1 MSHCLNKDGLSILI
15 PLYNQVGVALA
26 TALSKQVVQCAK
38 EEEAK
43 RNNKND
49 NEDAQSSL
57 GFEIIFADD
66 GSADIAA
73 KQCNAAIAQLP
84 YCQYIERPQNAGR
97 SAIRNYLAQVAHY
110 KHLLF
115 LDGDV
120 VIDRPNFVQT
130 YLAHRTDADVIIGT
144 LHFSREKTACE
155 TTEETMEQTKITKE
169 EQQKAKSGVK
179 DAKNEA
185 KGAKNE
191 VKKTTEP
198 MLYDDNLKYRYEQQF
213 LAQHPVKKRM
223 QQPYASFRTTNFMVR
238 RDLLLTYPFD
248 ETFHEYGYEDTLFG
262 KQLKEHGAT
271 LIHLDNA
278 ATIADYED
286 NATFVAKTEESLR
299 TLAAH
304 AHQLQGYSTLLH
316 TANKLK
322 CLHLQPLIAFVF
334 KLFKGLLHKNLC
346 SNSPSVFLFNVYKLG
361 YYINLTCSINQTH

>member
-1 MSHCLNKDGLSILI
+1 MSCCLNKEGLSILI

-26 TALSKQVVQCAK
+26 MALSKQVEQCAK
-38 EEEAK
+38 EEK
-43 RNNKND
+43 KKNEGKGNAND
-49 NEDAQSSL
+49 TISL

-66 GSADIAA
+66 GSADATA
-73 KQCNAAIAQLP
+73 RQRNAIIAQLP
-84 YCQYIERPQNAGR
+84 YCQYIERPKNVGR
-97 SAIRNYLAQVAHY
+97 SAIRNFLAHTAHY
-110 KHLLF
+110 SHLIF

-120 VIDRPNFVQT
+120 AIKRGNFVQT
-130 YLAHRTDADVIIGT
+130 YLAHRNDADVIIGT
-144 LHFSREKTACE
+144 LHFSRMQVACDTAE
-155 TTEETMEQTKITKE
+155 DIIGHTKRAKEET
-169 EQQKAKSGVK
+169 
-179 DAKNEA
+179 
-185 KGAKNE
+185 
-191 VKKTTEP
+191 KKTTEP
-198 MLYDDNLKYRYEQQF
+198 VLYDDNLKYRYEQQF
-213 LAQHPVKKRM
+213 LAKHPVKKRM

-238 RDLLLTYPFD
+238 RDLLLAYPFD

-316 TANKLK
+316 TANKLE

-361 YYINLTCSINQTH
+361 YYVNLTRSIDQTN

>member
-1 MSHCLNKDGLSILI
+1 MSCCLNKEGLSILI

-26 TALSKQVVQCAK
+26 MALSKQVEQCAK
-38 EEEAK
+38 EEK
-43 RNNKND
+43 KKNEGKGNAND
-49 NEDAQSSL
+49 TISL

-66 GSADIAA
+66 GSADATA
-73 KQCNAAIAQLP
+73 RQRNAIIAQLP
-84 YCQYIERPQNAGR
+84 YCQYIERPKNVGR
-97 SAIRNYLAQVAHY
+97 SAIRNFLAHTAHY
-110 KHLLF
+110 SHLIF

-120 VIDRPNFVQT
+120 AIKRGNFVQT
-130 YLAHRTDADVIIGT
+130 YLAHRNDADVIIGT
-144 LHFSREKTACE
+144 LHFSRMQVACDTAE
-155 TTEETMEQTKITKE
+155 DIIGHTKRAKEET
-169 EQQKAKSGVK
+169 
-179 DAKNEA
+179 
-185 KGAKNE
+185 
-191 VKKTTEP
+191 KKTTEP
-198 MLYDDNLKYRYEQQF
+198 VLYDDNLKYRYEQQF
-213 LAQHPVKKRM
+213 LAKHPVKKRM

-238 RDLLLTYPFD
+238 RDLLLAYPFD

-316 TANKLK
+316 TANKLE

-361 YYINLTCSINQTH
+361 YYINLTRSINQTN

>member
-43 RNNKND
+43 RNNRND

-73 KQCNAAIAQLP
+73 KRCNAAIAQLP
-84 YCQYIERPQNAGR
+84 FCQYIERPKNAGR
-97 SAIRNYLAQVAHY
+97 SAIRNYLAQMAHH

-120 VIDRPNFVQT
+120 VIDRPNFVRT
-130 YLAHRTDADVIIGT
+130 YLAHRNDADVIIGT
-144 LHFSREKTACE
+144 LHFSRMQVACDTAE
-155 TTEETMEQTKITKE
+155 DIIGHTKRAKEET
-169 EQQKAKSGVK
+169 
-179 DAKNEA
+179 
-185 KGAKNE
+185 
-191 VKKTTEP
+191 KKTTEP
-198 MLYDDNLKYRYEQQF
+198 MLYNDNLKYRYEQQF
-213 LAQHPVKKRM
+213 LAKHPVKKRM

-238 RDLLLTYPFD
+238 RDLLLAYPFD

-304 AHQLQGYSTLLH
+304 THQLQGYSTLLQ

-322 CLHLQPLIAFVF
+322 SLHLLPLIAFVF
-334 KLFKGLLHKNLC
+334 GLFKGLLHKNLC

-361 YYINLTCSINQTH
+361 YYIHLTRSISQTH

>member
-1 MSHCLNKDGLSILI
+1 MSCCLNKEGLSILI

-26 TALSKQVVQCAK
+26 MALSKQVEQCAK
-38 EEEAK
+38 EEK
-43 RNNKND
+43 KKNEGKGNTND
-49 NEDAQSSL
+49 TISL

-66 GSADIAA
+66 GSADATA
-73 KQCNAAIAQLP
+73 RQRNAIIAQLP
-84 YCQYIERPQNAGR
+84 YCQYIERPKNVGR
-97 SAIRNYLAQVAHY
+97 SAIRNFLAHTAHY
-110 KHLLF
+110 SHLIF

-120 VIDRPNFVQT
+120 AIKRGNFVQT
-130 YLAHRTDADVIIGT
+130 YLAHRNDADVIIGT
-144 LHFSREKTACE
+144 LHFSRMQVACDTAE
-155 TTEETMEQTKITKE
+155 DIIGHTKRAKEET
-169 EQQKAKSGVK
+169 
-179 DAKNEA
+179 
-185 KGAKNE
+185 
-191 VKKTTEP
+191 KKTTEP
-198 MLYDDNLKYRYEQQF
+198 VLYDDNLKYRYEQQF
-213 LAQHPVKKRM
+213 LAKHPVKKRM

-238 RDLLLTYPFD
+238 RDLLLAYPFD

-262 KQLKEHGAT
+262 KQLKEHGTT

-334 KLFKGLLHKNLC
+334 KLFKDLLHKNLC

-361 YYINLTCSINQTH
+361 YYINLTRSIG

>member
-1 MSHCLNKDGLSILI
+1 MSCCLNKEGLSILI

-26 TALSKQVVQCAK
+26 MALSKQVEQCAK
-38 EEEAK
+38 EEK
-43 RNNKND
+43 KKNEGKGNAND
-49 NEDAQSSL
+49 TISL

-66 GSADIAA
+66 GSADATA
-73 KQCNAAIAQLP
+73 RQRNAIIAQLP
-84 YCQYIERPQNAGR
+84 YCQYIERPKNVGR
-97 SAIRNYLAQVAHY
+97 SAIRNFLAHTAHY
-110 KHLLF
+110 SHLIF

-120 VIDRPNFVQT
+120 AIKRGNFVQT
-130 YLAHRTDADVIIGT
+130 YLAHRNDADVIIGT
-144 LHFSREKTACE
+144 LHFSRMQVACDTAE
-155 TTEETMEQTKITKE
+155 DIIGHTKRAKEET
-169 EQQKAKSGVK
+169 
-179 DAKNEA
+179 
-185 KGAKNE
+185 
-191 VKKTTEP
+191 KKTTEP
-198 MLYDDNLKYRYEQQF
+198 VLYDDNLKYRYEQQF
-213 LAQHPVKKRM
+213 LAKHPVKKRM

-238 RDLLLTYPFD
+238 RDLMLAYPFD

-304 AHQLQGYSTLLH
+304 AHQLQGYSTLLQ
-316 TANKLK
+316 TVNKLK
-322 CLHLQPLIAFVF
+322 RLHLQPLIAFVF

-361 YYINLTCSINQTH
+361 YYINLTRSINQTN

>member
-1 MSHCLNKDGLSILI
+1 MSCCLNKEGLSILI

-26 TALSKQVVQCAK
+26 MALSKQVEQCTK
-38 EEEAK
+38 EEK
-43 RNNKND
+43 KKNEGKGNAND
-49 NEDAQSSL
+49 TISL

-66 GSADIAA
+66 GSADATA
-73 KQCNAAIAQLP
+73 RQRNAIIAQLP
-84 YCQYIERPQNAGR
+84 YCQYIERPKNVGR
-97 SAIRNYLAQVAHY
+97 SAIRNFLAHTAHY
-110 KHLLF
+110 SHLIF

-120 VIDRPNFVQT
+120 AIKRGNFVQT
-130 YLAHRTDADVIIGT
+130 YLAHRNDADVIIGT
-144 LHFSREKTACE
+144 LHFSRMQVACDTAE
-155 TTEETMEQTKITKE
+155 DIIGHTKRAKEET
-169 EQQKAKSGVK
+169 
-179 DAKNEA
+179 
-185 KGAKNE
+185 
-191 VKKTTEP
+191 KKTTEP
-198 MLYDDNLKYRYEQQF
+198 VLYDDNLKYRYEQQF
-213 LAQHPVKKRM
+213 LAKHPVKKRM

-238 RDLLLTYPFD
+238 RDLLLAYPFD

-304 AHQLQGYSTLLH
+304 AHQLQGCSTLLH

-322 CLHLQPLIAFVF
+322 CLHLLPLIAFVF

-361 YYINLTCSINQTH
+361 YYINLTRSIGQTH

>member
-1 MSHCLNKDGLSILI
+1 MSHCLNKEGLSILI

-26 TALSKQVVQCAK
+26 MALSKQVEQCAK
-38 EEEAK
+38 EEK
-43 RNNKND
+43 KKNEGKGNAND
-49 NEDAQSSL
+49 TISL

-66 GSADIAA
+66 GSADATA
-73 KQCNAAIAQLP
+73 RQRNAIIAQLP
-84 YCQYIERPQNAGR
+84 YCQYIERPKNVGR
-97 SAIRNYLAQVAHY
+97 SAIRNFLAHTAHY
-110 KHLLF
+110 SHLIF

-120 VIDRPNFVQT
+120 AIKRGNFMQT
-130 YLAHRTDADVIIGT
+130 YLAHRNDADVIIGT
-144 LHFSREKTACE
+144 LHFSRKQVACDTAE
-155 TTEETMEQTKITKE
+155 DIIGHTKRAKEET
-169 EQQKAKSGVK
+169 
-179 DAKNEA
+179 
-185 KGAKNE
+185 
-191 VKKTTEP
+191 KKTTEP
-198 MLYDDNLKYRYEQQF
+198 VLYDDNLKYRYEQQF
-213 LAQHPVKKRM
+213 LAKHPVKKRM
-223 QQPYASFRTTNFMVR
+223 LQPYASFRTTNFMVR
-238 RDLLLTYPFD
+238 RDLLLAYPFD

-361 YYINLTCSINQTH
+361 YYVNLTRSINQTH

>member
-1 MSHCLNKDGLSILI
+1 MSHCLNKEGLSILI

-26 TALSKQVVQCAK
+26 MALSKQVEQCAK
-38 EEEAK
+38 EEK
-43 RNNKND
+43 KKNEGKGNAND
-49 NEDAQSSL
+49 TISL

-66 GSADIAA
+66 GSADATA
-73 KQCNAAIAQLP
+73 RQRNAIIAQLP
-84 YCQYIERPQNAGR
+84 YCQYIERPKNVGR
-97 SAIRNYLAQVAHY
+97 SAIRNFLAHTAHY
-110 KHLLF
+110 SHLIF

-120 VIDRPNFVQT
+120 AIKRGNFVQT
-130 YLAHRTDADVIIGT
+130 YLAHRNDADVIIGT
-144 LHFSREKTACE
+144 LHFSRMQVACDTAE
-155 TTEETMEQTKITKE
+155 DIIGHTKRAKEET
-169 EQQKAKSGVK
+169 
-179 DAKNEA
+179 
-185 KGAKNE
+185 
-191 VKKTTEP
+191 KKTTEP
-198 MLYDDNLKYRYEQQF
+198 VLYDDNLKYRYEQQF
-213 LAQHPVKKRM
+213 LAKHPVKKRM

-238 RDLLLTYPFD
+238 RDLLLAYPFD

-316 TANKLK
+316 TANKLE

-334 KLFKGLLHKNLC
+334 KRFKGLLHKNLC

-361 YYINLTCSINQTH
+361 YYINLTRSINQTH

>member
-1 MSHCLNKDGLSILI
+1 MSCCLNKEGLSILI

-26 TALSKQVVQCAK
+26 MALSKQVEQCAK
-38 EEEAK
+38 EEK
-43 RNNKND
+43 KKNEGKGNAND
-49 NEDAQSSL
+49 TISL

-66 GSADIAA
+66 GSADATA
-73 KQCNAAIAQLP
+73 RQRNAIIAQLP
-84 YCQYIERPQNAGR
+84 YCQYIERPKNVGR
-97 SAIRNYLAQVAHY
+97 SAIRNFLAHTAHY
-110 KHLLF
+110 SHLIF

-120 VIDRPNFVQT
+120 AIKRGNFVQT
-130 YLAHRTDADVIIGT
+130 YLAHRNDADVIIGT
-144 LHFSREKTACE
+144 LLFSRMQVACDTAE
-155 TTEETMEQTKITKE
+155 DIIGHTKRAKEET
-169 EQQKAKSGVK
+169 
-179 DAKNEA
+179 
-185 KGAKNE
+185 
-191 VKKTTEP
+191 KKTTEP

-213 LAQHPVKKRM
+213 LAKHPVKKRM

-238 RDLLLTYPFD
+238 RDLLLAYPFD

-361 YYINLTCSINQTH
+361 YYINLTRSISQTH

>member
-1 MSHCLNKDGLSILI
+1 MSRCLNKEGLSILI

-26 TALSKQVVQCAK
+26 VALSKQVVQCAK
-38 EEEAK
+38 EEEK
-43 RNNKND
+43 KE
-49 NEDAQSSL
+49 NEGKGNAEATISL

-73 KQCNAAIAQLP
+73 KQRNAIIAQLP
-84 YCQYIERPQNAGR
+84 FCQYIERPKNTGR
-97 SAIRNYLAQVAHY
+97 SAIRNFLAQTAHY
-110 KHLLF
+110 NHLIF

-120 VIDRPNFVQT
+120 TIERHDFVRT
-130 YLAHRTDADVIIGT
+130 YLNHRNDADVIIGT
-144 LHFSREKTACE
+144 LHFSREQMACD
-155 TTEETMEQTKITKE
+155 TTEEIIRQTKEAKE
-169 EQQKAKSGVK
+169 ETKVSL
-179 DAKNEA
+179 
-185 KGAKNE
+185 
-191 VKKTTEP
+191 EP

-213 LAQHPVKKRM
+213 LAKHPIKKRM
-223 QQPYASFRTTNFMVR
+223 EQPYASFRTTNFMVR
-238 RDLLLTYPFD
+238 RDLMLAYPFD

-262 KQLKEHGAT
+262 KQLKNHGAT

-316 TANKLK
+316 TVNRLK
-322 CLHLQPLIAFVF
+322 GLHLLPLIALAFR
-334 KLFKGLLHKNLC
+334 LFKGLLHKNLC

-361 YYINLTCSINQTH
+361 YFVSLTRSSNQAF

>member
-1 MSHCLNKDGLSILI
+1 MSCCLNKEGLSILI

-26 TALSKQVVQCAK
+26 MALSKQVEQCAK
-38 EEEAK
+38 EEK
-43 RNNKND
+43 KKNEGKGNAND
-49 NEDAQSSL
+49 TISL

-66 GSADIAA
+66 GSADATA
-73 KQCNAAIAQLP
+73 RQRNAIIAQLP
-84 YCQYIERPQNAGR
+84 YCQYIERPKNVGR
-97 SAIRNYLAQVAHY
+97 SAIRNFLAHTAHY
-110 KHLLF
+110 SHLIF

-120 VIDRPNFVQT
+120 AIKRGNFVQT
-130 YLAHRTDADVIIGT
+130 YLAHRNDADVIIGT
-144 LHFSREKTACE
+144 LHFSRMQVACDTAE
-155 TTEETMEQTKITKE
+155 DIIGHTKRAKEET
-169 EQQKAKSGVK
+169 
-179 DAKNEA
+179 
-185 KGAKNE
+185 
-191 VKKTTEP
+191 KKTTEP
-198 MLYDDNLKYRYEQQF
+198 VLYDDNLKYRYEQQF
-213 LAQHPVKKRM
+213 LAKHPVKKRM

-238 RDLLLTYPFD
+238 RDLLLAYPFD

-322 CLHLQPLIAFVF
+322 FLHLQPLIAFVF
-334 KLFKGLLHKNLC
+334 KLFKDLLHKNLC

-361 YYINLTCSINQTH
+361 YYVNLTRSINQTH

>member
-1 MSHCLNKDGLSILI
+1 M
-15 PLYNQVGVALA
+15 
-26 TALSKQVVQCAK
+26 
-38 EEEAK
+38 
-43 RNNKND
+43 
-49 NEDAQSSL
+49 
-57 GFEIIFADD
+57 
-66 GSADIAA
+66 
-73 KQCNAAIAQLP
+73 
-84 YCQYIERPQNAGR
+84 
-97 SAIRNYLAQVAHY
+97 AHH

-130 YLAHRTDADVIIGT
+130 YLAHRADADVIIGT
-144 LHFSREKTACE
+144 LHFSRVKTACE
-155 TTEETMEQTKITKE
+155 TTEETSDQTKIAKE
-169 EQQKAKSGVK
+169 ELK
-179 DAKNEA
+179 DAKKEA
-185 KGAKNE
+185 KDAKDE
-191 VKKTTEP
+191 AKKTTEP

-213 LAQHPVKKRM
+213 LAKHPVKKRM
-223 QQPYASFRTTNFMVR
+223 QQPYASFRTTNFMVH
-238 RDLLLTYPFD
+238 RDLLLAYPFD
-248 ETFHEYGYEDTLFG
+248 ETFLEYGYEDTLFG

-334 KLFKGLLHKNLC
+334 ELFKGLLHKNLC

-361 YYINLTCSINQTH
+361 YFVSLTRSTSQAS

>member
-1 MSHCLNKDGLSILI
+1 MSCCLNKEGLSILI

-26 TALSKQVVQCAK
+26 MALSKQVEQCAK
-38 EEEAK
+38 EEK
-43 RNNKND
+43 KKNEGKGNAND
-49 NEDAQSSL
+49 TISL

-66 GSADIAA
+66 GSADATA
-73 KQCNAAIAQLP
+73 RQRNAIIAQLP
-84 YCQYIERPQNAGR
+84 YCQYIEHPKNVGR
-97 SAIRNYLAQVAHY
+97 SAIRNFLAHTAHY
-110 KHLLF
+110 SHLIF

-120 VIDRPNFVQT
+120 AIKRGNFVQT
-130 YLAHRTDADVIIGT
+130 YLAHRNDADVIIGT
-144 LHFSREKTACE
+144 LHFSRMQVACDTAE
-155 TTEETMEQTKITKE
+155 DIIGHTKRAKEET
-169 EQQKAKSGVK
+169 
-179 DAKNEA
+179 
-185 KGAKNE
+185 
-191 VKKTTEP
+191 KKTTEP
-198 MLYDDNLKYRYEQQF
+198 VLYDDNLKYRYEQQF

-238 RDLLLTYPFD
+238 RDLLLAYPFD

-334 KLFKGLLHKNLC
+334 ELFKGLLHKNLC

-361 YYINLTCSINQTH
+361 YYINLTRSINQTN

>member
-1 MSHCLNKDGLSILI
+1 MSCCLNKEGLSILI

-26 TALSKQVVQCAK
+26 MALSKQVEQCAK
-38 EEEAK
+38 EEK
-43 RNNKND
+43 KKNEGKGNAND
-49 NEDAQSSL
+49 TISL

-66 GSADIAA
+66 GSADATA
-73 KQCNAAIAQLP
+73 RQRNAIIAQLP
-84 YCQYIERPQNAGR
+84 YCQYIEHPKNVGR
-97 SAIRNYLAQVAHY
+97 SAIRNFLAHTAHY
-110 KHLLF
+110 SHLIF

-120 VIDRPNFVQT
+120 AIKRGNFVQT
-130 YLAHRTDADVIIGT
+130 YLAHRNDADVIIGT
-144 LHFSREKTACE
+144 LHFSRMQVACDTAE
-155 TTEETMEQTKITKE
+155 DIIGHTKRAKEET
-169 EQQKAKSGVK
+169 
-179 DAKNEA
+179 
-185 KGAKNE
+185 
-191 VKKTTEP
+191 KKTTEP
-198 MLYDDNLKYRYEQQF
+198 VLYDDNLKYRYEQQF
-213 LAQHPVKKRM
+213 LAKHPVKKRM
-223 QQPYASFRTTNFMVR
+223 QQPYVSFRTTNFMVR
-238 RDLLLTYPFD
+238 RDLLLAYPFD

-361 YYINLTCSINQTH
+361 YYINLTRSINQTH

>member
-1 MSHCLNKDGLSILI
+1 MSRCLNKEGLSILI

-26 TALSKQVVQCAK
+26 MVLSKQVEQCAK
-38 EEEAK
+38 EEKKKNEG
-43 RNNKND
+43 ND
-49 NEDAQSSL
+49 NAESTISL

-73 KQCNAAIAQLP
+73 RQRNAIIAQLP
-84 YCQYIERPQNAGR
+84 YCQYIERPKNTGR
-97 SAIRNYLAQVAHY
+97 SAIRNFLAQTAHY
-110 KHLLF
+110 NHLIF

-120 VIDRPNFVQT
+120 AIERPDFVRT
-130 YLAHRTDADVIIGT
+130 YLTHRNDADVIIGT
-144 LHFSREKTACE
+144 LHFSRMQMNCD
-155 TTEETMEQTKITKE
+155 TTEEIIGQTKEAKE
-169 EQQKAKSGVK
+169 ETKVSS
-179 DAKNEA
+179 
-185 KGAKNE
+185 
-191 VKKTTEP
+191 EP

-213 LAQHPVKKRM
+213 LAKHPIKKRM
-223 QQPYASFRTTNFMVR
+223 EQPYASFRTTNFMVS
-238 RDLLLTYPFD
+238 RDLMLAYPFD

-316 TANKLK
+316 TVNRLK
-322 CLHLQPLIAFVF
+322 GLRLLPLIALAFR
-334 KLFKGLLHKNLC
+334 LFKGLLHKNLC

-361 YYINLTCSINQTH
+361 YFVSLLAQQTKPFSSINQAF

>member
-1 MSHCLNKDGLSILI
+1 MSCCLNKEGLSILI

-26 TALSKQVVQCAK
+26 MALSKQVEQCAK
-38 EEEAK
+38 EEK
-43 RNNKND
+43 KKNEGKGNAND
-49 NEDAQSSL
+49 TISL

-66 GSADIAA
+66 GSADATA
-73 KQCNAAIAQLP
+73 RQRNAIIAQLP
-84 YCQYIERPQNAGR
+84 YCQYIERPKNVGR
-97 SAIRNYLAQVAHY
+97 SAIRNFLAHTAHY
-110 KHLLF
+110 SHLIF

-120 VIDRPNFVQT
+120 AIKRGNFVQT
-130 YLAHRTDADVIIGT
+130 YLAHRNDADVIIGT
-144 LHFSREKTACE
+144 LHFSRMQVACDTAE
-155 TTEETMEQTKITKE
+155 DIIGHTKRAKEET
-169 EQQKAKSGVK
+169 
-179 DAKNEA
+179 
-185 KGAKNE
+185 
-191 VKKTTEP
+191 KKTTEP

-213 LAQHPVKKRM
+213 LAKHPVKKRM

-238 RDLLLTYPFD
+238 RDLLLAYPFD

-304 AHQLQGYSTLLH
+304 AHQLQGYSTLLQ
-316 TANKLK
+316 TVNKLK

-361 YYINLTCSINQTH
+361 YYINLTRSIG

>member
-1 MSHCLNKDGLSILI
+1 MSCCLNKEGLSILI

-26 TALSKQVVQCAK
+26 MALSKQVEQCAK
-38 EEEAK
+38 EEK
-43 RNNKND
+43 KKNEGKGNAND
-49 NEDAQSSL
+49 TISL

-66 GSADIAA
+66 GSADATA
-73 KQCNAAIAQLP
+73 RQRNAIIAQLP
-84 YCQYIERPQNAGR
+84 YCQYIERPKNVGR
-97 SAIRNYLAQVAHY
+97 SAIRNFLAHTAHY
-110 KHLLF
+110 SHLIF

-120 VIDRPNFVQT
+120 AIKRGNFVQT
-130 YLAHRTDADVIIGT
+130 YLAHRNDADVIIGT
-144 LHFSREKTACE
+144 LHFSRMQVACDTAE
-155 TTEETMEQTKITKE
+155 DIIGHTKRAKEET
-169 EQQKAKSGVK
+169 
-179 DAKNEA
+179 
-185 KGAKNE
+185 
-191 VKKTTEP
+191 KKTTEP
-198 MLYDDNLKYRYEQQF
+198 VLYDDNLKYRYEQQF

-238 RDLLLTYPFD
+238 RDLLLAYPFD

-304 AHQLQGYSTLLH
+304 AHQLQGYSTLLQ
-316 TANKLK
+316 TVNKLK
-322 CLHLQPLIAFVF
+322 RLHLQPLIAFVF
-334 KLFKGLLHKNLC
+334 ELFKGLLHKNLC

-361 YYINLTCSINQTH
+361 YYINLTRSINQTN

>member
-1 MSHCLNKDGLSILI
+1 MSHCLNKEGLSILI

-26 TALSKQVVQCAK
+26 MALSKQVEQCAK
-38 EEEAK
+38 EEK
-43 RNNKND
+43 KKNEGKGNAND
-49 NEDAQSSL
+49 TISL

-66 GSADIAA
+66 GSADATA
-73 KQCNAAIAQLP
+73 RQRNAIIAQLP
-84 YCQYIERPQNAGR
+84 YCQYIERPKNVGR
-97 SAIRNYLAQVAHY
+97 SAIRNFLAHTAHY
-110 KHLLF
+110 SHLIF

-120 VIDRPNFVQT
+120 AIKRGNFVQT
-130 YLAHRTDADVIIGT
+130 YLAHRNDADVIIGT
-144 LHFSREKTACE
+144 LHFSRMQVACDTAE
-155 TTEETMEQTKITKE
+155 DIIGHTKRAKEET
-169 EQQKAKSGVK
+169 
-179 DAKNEA
+179 
-185 KGAKNE
+185 
-191 VKKTTEP
+191 KKTTEP

-213 LAQHPVKKRM
+213 LAKHPVKKRM

-238 RDLLLTYPFD
+238 RDLLLAYPFD
-248 ETFHEYGYEDTLFG
+248 ETFLEYGYEDTLFG

-322 CLHLQPLIAFVF
+322 CLHLLPLIAFVF

-361 YYINLTCSINQTH
+361 YYINLTRSIG

>member
-1 MSHCLNKDGLSILI
+1 MSHCLNKEGLSILI

-26 TALSKQVVQCAK
+26 MALSKQVEQCAK
-38 EEEAK
+38 EEK
-43 RNNKND
+43 KKNEGKGNAND
-49 NEDAQSSL
+49 TISL

-66 GSADIAA
+66 GSADATA
-73 KQCNAAIAQLP
+73 RQRNAIIAQLP
-84 YCQYIERPQNAGR
+84 YCQYIERPKNVGR
-97 SAIRNYLAQVAHY
+97 SAIRNFLAHTAHY
-110 KHLLF
+110 SHLIF

-120 VIDRPNFVQT
+120 AIKRGNFVQT
-130 YLAHRTDADVIIGT
+130 YLAHRNDADVIIGT
-144 LHFSREKTACE
+144 LHFSRMQVACDTAE
-155 TTEETMEQTKITKE
+155 DIIGHTKRAKEET
-169 EQQKAKSGVK
+169 
-179 DAKNEA
+179 
-185 KGAKNE
+185 
-191 VKKTTEP
+191 KKTTEP
-198 MLYDDNLKYRYEQQF
+198 VLYDDNLKYRYEQQF

-238 RDLLLTYPFD
+238 RDLLLAYPFD

-334 KLFKGLLHKNLC
+334 ELFKGLLHKNLC

-361 YYINLTCSINQTH
+361 YFINLTRSINQTN

>member
-1 MSHCLNKDGLSILI
+1 MSCCLNKEGLSILI

-26 TALSKQVVQCAK
+26 MALSKQVEQCAK
-38 EEEAK
+38 EEK
-43 RNNKND
+43 KKNEGKGNAND
-49 NEDAQSSL
+49 TISL

-66 GSADIAA
+66 GSADATA
-73 KQCNAAIAQLP
+73 RQRNAIIAQLP
-84 YCQYIERPQNAGR
+84 YCQYIERPKNVGR
-97 SAIRNYLAQVAHY
+97 SAIRNFLAHTAHY
-110 KHLLF
+110 SHLIF

-120 VIDRPNFVQT
+120 AIKRGNFVQT
-130 YLAHRTDADVIIGT
+130 YLAHRNDADVIIGT
-144 LHFSREKTACE
+144 LHFSRMQVACDTAE
-155 TTEETMEQTKITKE
+155 DIIGHTKRAKEET
-169 EQQKAKSGVK
+169 
-179 DAKNEA
+179 
-185 KGAKNE
+185 
-191 VKKTTEP
+191 KKTTEP
-198 MLYDDNLKYRYEQQF
+198 VLYDDNLKYRYEQQF

-238 RDLLLTYPFD
+238 RDLLLAYPFD

-334 KLFKGLLHKNLC
+334 ELFKGLLHKNLC

-361 YYINLTCSINQTH
+361 YYVNLTRSINQTN

>member
-1 MSHCLNKDGLSILI
+1 MSCCLNKEGLSILI

-26 TALSKQVVQCAK
+26 IALSKQVEQCAK
-38 EEEAK
+38 EEK
-43 RNNKND
+43 KKNEGKGNAND
-49 NEDAQSSL
+49 TISL

-66 GSADIAA
+66 GSADATA
-73 KQCNAAIAQLP
+73 RQRNAIIAQLP
-84 YCQYIERPQNAGR
+84 YCQYIERPKNVGR
-97 SAIRNYLAQVAHY
+97 SAIRNFLAHTAHY
-110 KHLLF
+110 SHLIF

-120 VIDRPNFVQT
+120 AIKRGNFVQT
-130 YLAHRTDADVIIGT
+130 YLAHRNDADVIIGT
-144 LHFSREKTACE
+144 LHFSRMQVACDTAE
-155 TTEETMEQTKITKE
+155 DIIGHTKRAKEET
-169 EQQKAKSGVK
+169 
-179 DAKNEA
+179 
-185 KGAKNE
+185 
-191 VKKTTEP
+191 KKTTEP
-198 MLYDDNLKYRYEQQF
+198 VLYDDNLKYRYEQQF
-213 LAQHPVKKRM
+213 LAKHPVKKRM

-238 RDLLLTYPFD
+238 RDLLLAYPFD

-316 TANKLK
+316 TANKLE

-334 KLFKGLLHKNLC
+334 ELFKGLLHKNLC

-361 YYINLTCSINQTH
+361 YYINLTRSINQTN

>member
-1 MSHCLNKDGLSILI
+1 MSCCLNKEGLSILI

-26 TALSKQVVQCAK
+26 MALSKQVEQCAK
-38 EEEAK
+38 EEK
-43 RNNKND
+43 KKNEGKGNAND
-49 NEDAQSSL
+49 TISL

-66 GSADIAA
+66 GSADATA
-73 KQCNAAIAQLP
+73 RQRNAIIAQLP
-84 YCQYIERPQNAGR
+84 YCQYIERPKNVGR
-97 SAIRNYLAQVAHY
+97 SAIRNFLAHTAHY
-110 KHLLF
+110 SHLIF

-120 VIDRPNFVQT
+120 AIKRGNFVQT
-130 YLAHRTDADVIIGT
+130 YLAHRNDADVIIGT
-144 LHFSREKTACE
+144 LHFSRMQVACDTAE
-155 TTEETMEQTKITKE
+155 DIIGHTKRAKEET
-169 EQQKAKSGVK
+169 
-179 DAKNEA
+179 
-185 KGAKNE
+185 
-191 VKKTTEP
+191 KKTTEP
-198 MLYDDNLKYRYEQQF
+198 VLYDDNLKYRYEQQF
-213 LAQHPVKKRM
+213 LAKHPVKKRM

-238 RDLLLTYPFD
+238 RDLLLAYPFD

-304 AHQLQGYSTLLH
+304 AHQLQGCSTLLH

-322 CLHLQPLIAFVF
+322 CLHLLSLIAFVF
-334 KLFKGLLHKNLC
+334 EIFKGLLHKNLC

-361 YYINLTCSINQTH
+361 YYINLTRSINQTH

>member
-1 MSHCLNKDGLSILI
+1 MSCCLNKEGLSILI

-26 TALSKQVVQCAK
+26 MALSKQVEQCAK
-38 EEEAK
+38 EEK
-43 RNNKND
+43 KKNEGKGNAND
-49 NEDAQSSL
+49 TISL

-66 GSADIAA
+66 GSADATA
-73 KQCNAAIAQLP
+73 RQRNAIIAQLP
-84 YCQYIERPQNAGR
+84 YCQYIERPKNVGR
-97 SAIRNYLAQVAHY
+97 SAIRNFLAHTAHY
-110 KHLLF
+110 SHLIF

-120 VIDRPNFVQT
+120 AIKRGNFVQT
-130 YLAHRTDADVIIGT
+130 YLAHRNDADVIIGT
-144 LHFSREKTACE
+144 LHFSRMQVACDTAE
-155 TTEETMEQTKITKE
+155 DIIGHTKRAKEET
-169 EQQKAKSGVK
+169 
-179 DAKNEA
+179 
-185 KGAKNE
+185 
-191 VKKTTEP
+191 KKTTEP
-198 MLYDDNLKYRYEQQF
+198 VLYDDNLKYRYEQQF
-213 LAQHPVKKRM
+213 LAKHPVKKRM

-238 RDLLLTYPFD
+238 RDLLLAYPFD

-361 YYINLTCSINQTH
+361 YYVNLTRSISQTH

>member
-1 MSHCLNKDGLSILI
+1 MSCCLNKEGLSILI

-26 TALSKQVVQCAK
+26 MALSKQVEQCAT
-38 EEEAK
+38 EEK
-43 RNNKND
+43 KKNEGKGNAND
-49 NEDAQSSL
+49 TISL

-66 GSADIAA
+66 GSVDATAR
-73 KQCNAAIAQLP
+73 QRNAIIAQLP
-84 YCQYIERPQNAGR
+84 YCQYIERPKNVGR
-97 SAIRNYLAQVAHY
+97 SAIRNFLAHTAHY
-110 KHLLF
+110 SHLIF

-120 VIDRPNFVQT
+120 AIKRGNFVQT
-130 YLAHRTDADVIIGT
+130 YLAHRNDADVIIGT
-144 LHFSREKTACE
+144 LHFSRMQVACDTAE
-155 TTEETMEQTKITKE
+155 DIIGHTKRAKEET
-169 EQQKAKSGVK
+169 
-179 DAKNEA
+179 
-185 KGAKNE
+185 
-191 VKKTTEP
+191 KKTTEP
-198 MLYDDNLKYRYEQQF
+198 MLYNDNLKYRYEQQF
-213 LAQHPVKKRM
+213 LAKHPVKKRM

-238 RDLLLTYPFD
+238 RDLLLAYPFD

-334 KLFKGLLHKNLC
+334 ELFKGLLHKNLC

-361 YYINLTCSINQTH
+361 YYVNLTRSIG

>member
-1 MSHCLNKDGLSILI
+1 MSCCLNKEGLSILI

-26 TALSKQVVQCAK
+26 MALSKQVEQCAK
-38 EEEAK
+38 EEK
-43 RNNKND
+43 KKNEGKGNAND
-49 NEDAQSSL
+49 TISL

-66 GSADIAA
+66 GSADATA
-73 KQCNAAIAQLP
+73 RQRNAIIAQLP
-84 YCQYIERPQNAGR
+84 YCQYIERPKNVGR
-97 SAIRNYLAQVAHY
+97 SAIRVFLAHTAHY
-110 KHLLF
+110 SHLIF

-120 VIDRPNFVQT
+120 AIKRGNFVQT
-130 YLAHRTDADVIIGT
+130 YLAHRNDADVIIGT
-144 LHFSREKTACE
+144 LHFSRMQVACDTAE
-155 TTEETMEQTKITKE
+155 DIIGHTKRAKEET
-169 EQQKAKSGVK
+169 
-179 DAKNEA
+179 
-185 KGAKNE
+185 
-191 VKKTTEP
+191 KKTTEP
-198 MLYDDNLKYRYEQQF
+198 VLYDDNLKYRYEQQF
-213 LAQHPVKKRM
+213 LAKHPVKKRM

-238 RDLLLTYPFD
+238 RDLLLAYPFD

-322 CLHLQPLIAFVF
+322 CLHLLPLIAFVF
-334 KLFKGLLHKNLC
+334 ELFKGLLHKNLC

-361 YYINLTCSINQTH
+361 YYVNLTRSINQTH

>member
-1 MSHCLNKDGLSILI
+1 MSCCLNKAGLSILI

-26 TALSKQVVQCAK
+26 MALSKQVEQCAK
-38 EEEAK
+38 EEK
-43 RNNKND
+43 KKNEGKGNAND
-49 NEDAQSSL
+49 TISL

-66 GSADIAA
+66 GSADATA
-73 KQCNAAIAQLP
+73 RQRNAIIAQLP
-84 YCQYIERPQNAGR
+84 YCQYIERPKNVGR
-97 SAIRNYLAQVAHY
+97 SAIRNFLAHTAHY
-110 KHLLF
+110 SHLIF

-120 VIDRPNFVQT
+120 AINRGNFVQT
-130 YLAHRTDADVIIGT
+130 YLAHRIDADVIIGT
-144 LHFSREKTACE
+144 LHFSRMQVACDTAE
-155 TTEETMEQTKITKE
+155 DIIGHTKRAKEET
-169 EQQKAKSGVK
+169 
-179 DAKNEA
+179 
-185 KGAKNE
+185 
-191 VKKTTEP
+191 KKTTEP
-198 MLYDDNLKYRYEQQF
+198 VLYDDNLKYRYEQQF
-213 LAQHPVKKRM
+213 LARHPIKKRM

-238 RDLLLTYPFD
+238 RDLLLAYPFD

-361 YYINLTCSINQTH
+361 YYINLTRSISQTH

>member
-1 MSHCLNKDGLSILI
+1 MSCCLNKEGLSILI

-26 TALSKQVVQCAK
+26 MALSKQVEQCAK
-38 EEEAK
+38 EEK
-43 RNNKND
+43 KKNEGKGNAND
-49 NEDAQSSL
+49 TISL

-66 GSADIAA
+66 GSADATA
-73 KQCNAAIAQLP
+73 RQRNAIIAQLP
-84 YCQYIERPQNAGR
+84 YCQYIERPKNVGR
-97 SAIRNYLAQVAHY
+97 SAIRNFLAHTAHY
-110 KHLLF
+110 SHLIF

-120 VIDRPNFVQT
+120 AIKRGNFVQT
-130 YLAHRTDADVIIGT
+130 YLAHRNDADVIIGT
-144 LHFSREKTACE
+144 LHFSRMQVACDTAE
-155 TTEETMEQTKITKE
+155 DIIGHTKRAKEET
-169 EQQKAKSGVK
+169 
-179 DAKNEA
+179 
-185 KGAKNE
+185 
-191 VKKTTEP
+191 KKTTEP
-198 MLYDDNLKYRYEQQF
+198 VLYDDNLKYRYEQQF
-213 LAQHPVKKRM
+213 LAKHPVKKRM

-238 RDLLLTYPFD
+238 RDLLLAYPFD

-334 KLFKGLLHKNLC
+334 KLFKDLLHKNLC

-361 YYINLTCSINQTH
+361 YYVNLTRS

>member
-1 MSHCLNKDGLSILI
+1 MSCCLNKEGLSILI

-26 TALSKQVVQCAK
+26 MALSKQVEQCAK
-38 EEEAK
+38 EEK
-43 RNNKND
+43 KKNEGKGNAND
-49 NEDAQSSL
+49 TISL

-66 GSADIAA
+66 GSGDATAR
-73 KQCNAAIAQLP
+73 QRNAIIAQLP
-84 YCQYIERPQNAGR
+84 YCQYIERPKNVGR
-97 SAIRNYLAQVAHY
+97 SAIRNFLAHTAHY
-110 KHLLF
+110 SHLIF

-120 VIDRPNFVQT
+120 AIKRGNFVQT
-130 YLAHRTDADVIIGT
+130 YLAHRNDADVIIGT
-144 LHFSREKTACE
+144 LHFSRMQVACDTAE
-155 TTEETMEQTKITKE
+155 DIIGHTKRAKEET
-169 EQQKAKSGVK
+169 
-179 DAKNEA
+179 
-185 KGAKNE
+185 
-191 VKKTTEP
+191 KKTTEP
-198 MLYDDNLKYRYEQQF
+198 VLYDDNLKYRYEQQF
-213 LAQHPVKKRM
+213 LAKHPVKKRM

-238 RDLLLTYPFD
+238 RDLLLAYPFD

-304 AHQLQGYSTLLH
+304 DHQLQDYSTLLH

-334 KLFKGLLHKNLC
+334 KLFKDLLHKNLC

-361 YYINLTCSINQTH
+361 YYVNLTRSINQTH

>member
-1 MSHCLNKDGLSILI
+1 MSCCLNKEGLSILI

-26 TALSKQVVQCAK
+26 MALSKQVEQCAK
-38 EEEAK
+38 EEK
-43 RNNKND
+43 KKNEGKGNAND
-49 NEDAQSSL
+49 TISL

-66 GSADIAA
+66 GSADATA
-73 KQCNAAIAQLP
+73 RQRNAIIAQLP
-84 YCQYIERPQNAGR
+84 YCQYIERPKNVGR
-97 SAIRNYLAQVAHY
+97 SAIRNFLAHTAHY
-110 KHLLF
+110 SHLIF

-120 VIDRPNFVQT
+120 AIKRGNFVQT
-130 YLAHRTDADVIIGT
+130 YLAHRNDADVIIGT
-144 LHFSREKTACE
+144 LHFSRMQVACDTAE
-155 TTEETMEQTKITKE
+155 DIIGHTKRAKEET
-169 EQQKAKSGVK
+169 
-179 DAKNEA
+179 
-185 KGAKNE
+185 
-191 VKKTTEP
+191 KKTTEP
-198 MLYDDNLKYRYEQQF
+198 VLYDDNLKYRYEQQF

-238 RDLLLTYPFD
+238 RDLLLAYPFD

-316 TANKLK
+316 TANKLE

-361 YYINLTCSINQTH
+361 YYVNLTRSINQTH

>member
-1 MSHCLNKDGLSILI
+1 MSCCLNKEGLSILI

-26 TALSKQVVQCAK
+26 MALSKQVEQCAK
-38 EEEAK
+38 EEK
-43 RNNKND
+43 KKNEGKGNAND
-49 NEDAQSSL
+49 TISL

-66 GSADIAA
+66 GSADATA
-73 KQCNAAIAQLP
+73 RQRNAIIAQLP
-84 YCQYIERPQNAGR
+84 YCQYIERPKNVGR
-97 SAIRNYLAQVAHY
+97 SAIRNFLAHTAHY
-110 KHLLF
+110 SHLIF

-120 VIDRPNFVQT
+120 AIKRGNFVQT
-130 YLAHRTDADVIIGT
+130 YLAHRNDADVIIGT
-144 LHFSREKTACE
+144 LHFSRMQVACDTAE
-155 TTEETMEQTKITKE
+155 DIIGHTKRAKEET
-169 EQQKAKSGVK
+169 
-179 DAKNEA
+179 
-185 KGAKNE
+185 
-191 VKKTTEP
+191 KKTTEP
-198 MLYDDNLKYRYEQQF
+198 VLYDDNLKYRYEQQF
-213 LAQHPVKKRM
+213 LAKHPVKKRM

-238 RDLLLTYPFD
+238 RDLLLAYPFD

-304 AHQLQGYSTLLH
+304 AHQLQGYSTLLQ
-316 TANKLK
+316 TVNKLK
-322 CLHLQPLIAFVF
+322 RLHLQPLIAFVF

-361 YYINLTCSINQTH
+361 YYVNLTRSINQTH

>member
-1 MSHCLNKDGLSILI
+1 MSCCLNKEGLSILI

-26 TALSKQVVQCAK
+26 MALSKQVEQCAK
-38 EEEAK
+38 EEK
-43 RNNKND
+43 KKNEGKGNAND
-49 NEDAQSSL
+49 TISL

-66 GSADIAA
+66 GSADATA
-73 KQCNAAIAQLP
+73 RQRNAIIAQLP
-84 YCQYIERPQNAGR
+84 YCQYIEHPKNVGR
-97 SAIRNYLAQVAHY
+97 SAIRNFLAHTAHY
-110 KHLLF
+110 SHLIF

-120 VIDRPNFVQT
+120 AIKRGNFVQT
-130 YLAHRTDADVIIGT
+130 YLAHRNDADVIIGT
-144 LHFSREKTACE
+144 LHFSRMQVACDTAE
-155 TTEETMEQTKITKE
+155 DIIGHTKRAKEETM
-169 EQQKAKSGVK
+169 
-179 DAKNEA
+179 
-185 KGAKNE
+185 
-191 VKKTTEP
+191 KTTEP
-198 MLYDDNLKYRYEQQF
+198 VLYDDNLKYRYEQQF
-213 LAQHPVKKRM
+213 LAKHPVKKRM

-238 RDLLLTYPFD
+238 RDLLLAYPFD

-361 YYINLTCSINQTH
+361 YYINLTRSINQTH

>member
-1 MSHCLNKDGLSILI
+1 MSCCLNKEGLSILI

-26 TALSKQVVQCAK
+26 MALSKQVEQCAK
-38 EEEAK
+38 EEK
-43 RNNKND
+43 KKNEGKGNAND
-49 NEDAQSSL
+49 TISL

-66 GSADIAA
+66 GSADATA
-73 KQCNAAIAQLP
+73 RQRNAIIAQLP
-84 YCQYIERPQNAGR
+84 YCQYIERPKNVGR
-97 SAIRNYLAQVAHY
+97 SAIRNFLAHTAHY
-110 KHLLF
+110 SHLIF

-120 VIDRPNFVQT
+120 AIKRGNFVQT
-130 YLAHRTDADVIIGT
+130 YLAHRNDADVIIGT
-144 LHFSREKTACE
+144 LLFSRMQVACDTAE
-155 TTEETMEQTKITKE
+155 DIIGHTKRAKEET
-169 EQQKAKSGVK
+169 
-179 DAKNEA
+179 
-185 KGAKNE
+185 
-191 VKKTTEP
+191 KKTTEP

-213 LAQHPVKKRM
+213 LAKHPVKKRM

-238 RDLLLTYPFD
+238 RDLLLAYPFD

-361 YYINLTCSINQTH
+361 YYINLTRSINQTN

>member
-1 MSHCLNKDGLSILI
+1 MSCCLNKEGLSILI

-26 TALSKQVVQCAK
+26 MALSKQVEQCAK
-38 EEEAK
+38 EEK
-43 RNNKND
+43 KKNEGKGNAND
-49 NEDAQSSL
+49 TISL

-66 GSADIAA
+66 GSVDATAR
-73 KQCNAAIAQLP
+73 QRNAIIAQLP
-84 YCQYIERPQNAGR
+84 YCQYIERPKNVGR
-97 SAIRNYLAQVAHY
+97 TAIRNFLAHTAHY
-110 KHLLF
+110 SHLIF

-120 VIDRPNFVQT
+120 AIKRGNFVQT
-130 YLAHRTDADVIIGT
+130 YLAHRNDADVIIGT
-144 LHFSREKTACE
+144 LHFSRMQVACDTAE
-155 TTEETMEQTKITKE
+155 DIIGHTKRAKEET
-169 EQQKAKSGVK
+169 
-179 DAKNEA
+179 
-185 KGAKNE
+185 
-191 VKKTTEP
+191 KKTTEP
-198 MLYDDNLKYRYEQQF
+198 MLYNDNLKYRYEQQF
-213 LAQHPVKKRM
+213 LAKHPVKKRM

-238 RDLLLTYPFD
+238 RDLLLAYPFD

-334 KLFKGLLHKNLC
+334 ELFKGLLHKNLC

-361 YYINLTCSINQTH
+361 YYVNLTRSIG

>member
-1 MSHCLNKDGLSILI
+1 MSCCLNKEGLSILI

-26 TALSKQVVQCAK
+26 MALSKQVEQCAK
-38 EEEAK
+38 EEK
-43 RNNKND
+43 KKNEGKGNAND
-49 NEDAQSSL
+49 TISL

-66 GSADIAA
+66 GSADATA
-73 KQCNAAIAQLP
+73 RQRNAIIAQLP
-84 YCQYIERPQNAGR
+84 YCQYIERPKNVGR
-97 SAIRNYLAQVAHY
+97 SAIRNFLAHTAHY
-110 KHLLF
+110 SHLIF

-120 VIDRPNFVQT
+120 AIKRGNFVQT
-130 YLAHRTDADVIIGT
+130 YLAHRNDADVIIGT
-144 LHFSREKTACE
+144 LLFSRMQVACDTAE
-155 TTEETMEQTKITKE
+155 DIIGHTKRAKEET
-169 EQQKAKSGVK
+169 
-179 DAKNEA
+179 
-185 KGAKNE
+185 
-191 VKKTTEP
+191 KKTTEP
-198 MLYDDNLKYRYEQQF
+198 VLYDDNLKYRYEQQF
-213 LAQHPVKKRM
+213 LAKHPVKKRM

-278 ATIADYED
+278 ATVADYED
-286 NATFVAKTEESLR
+286 NTTFIAKTEESLR

-361 YYINLTCSINQTH
+361 YYINLTRSINQTN